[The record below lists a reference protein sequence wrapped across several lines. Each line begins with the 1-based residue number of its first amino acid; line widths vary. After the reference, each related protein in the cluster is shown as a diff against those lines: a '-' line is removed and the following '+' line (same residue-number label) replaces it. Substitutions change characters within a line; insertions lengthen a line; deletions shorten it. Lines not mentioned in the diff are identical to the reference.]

1 MPDQPE
7 TGEAPAPDAAPAP
20 VPARTP
26 DLDAR
31 IRGAEAE
38 LARLR
43 REAAAQA
50 GTVLLRIEGGP
61 GRPDAMIRGGYTIG
75 TDPVPV
81 PQSAV
86 PMLSDAAAEA
96 GINLIEET

>member
-1 MPDQPE
+1 MTDQPE
-7 TGEAPAPDAAPAP
+7 TGEAPVPDAAPAP
-20 VPARTP
+20 DPVASAP
-26 DLDAR
+26 DLHAR

-43 REAAAQA
+43 SEAAALPH
-50 GTVLLRIEGGP
+50 TVLLRIKGGP
-61 GRPDAMIRGGYTIG
+61 GKPSAMIRGGYTIG

-96 GINLIEET
+96 GITLEEA